1 VTGVGYRSVP
11 HTADIRIEAWA
22 PTREQCL
29 AEAVRALVA
38 GFADTAASPA
48 TRTSEALIDPG
59 TDEDLLLDLLNEVIY
74 RLETEGMIPL
84 AAEVEALPRGLRVR
98 FEMTDADRA
107 EPIGAAPKAVSLHDL
122 RLTHDGGQWSCTATV
137 DV

>member
-1 VTGVGYRSVP
+1 MGYRSLP

-38 GFADTAASPA
+38 GFADTAASTP
-48 TRTSEALIDPG
+48 TSTAQVLLDPG

-74 RLETEGMIPL
+74 RLETDGALPL
-84 AAEVEALPRGLRVR
+84 SAEVKALPGGLRVR
-98 FEMTDADRA
+98 FEMTDVDRT

-122 RLTHDGGQWSCTATV
+122 ALGYDGAQWSCTATV